1 MGLFGDDVDY
11 RTKETADWNGA
22 ERAEHSI
29 SGKRGFVMI
38 SDRTQII
45 VPREPWKQYQ
55 EEDTVSEWHML
66 YYCNMWGEVIGHTE
80 YAHAIEKLEEYALD
94 SDRDSLLIRRLEEE
108 ELYSLVEVWP
118 KREDYFTY
126 VEELS
131 EDVRA
136 EIDRTFQK
144 GVRVFEINDPDDGA
158 KMAEHIMNIVDN
170 ILETGAI
177 PDAYGDI
184 VDVAVALGVLFG
196 QALCCGYGW
205 KWKAFGD
212 SREQASSGVVSPGNN
227 FSNTPMLYLLKILTG
242 QNINSYGEND
252 NTVLLLYNMLK
263 DIDKKPKQERY
274 YPLA

>member
-131 EDVRA
+131 L
-136 EIDRTFQK
+136 I
-144 GVRVFEINDPDDGA
+144 
-158 KMAEHIMNIVDN
+158 HI
-170 ILETGAI
+170 
-177 PDAYGDI
+177 
-184 VDVAVALGVLFG
+184 
-196 QALCCGYGW
+196 
-205 KWKAFGD
+205 
-212 SREQASSGVVSPGNN
+212 
-227 FSNTPMLYLLKILTG
+227 
-242 QNINSYGEND
+242 
-252 NTVLLLYNMLK
+252 
-263 DIDKKPKQERY
+263 
-274 YPLA
+274 